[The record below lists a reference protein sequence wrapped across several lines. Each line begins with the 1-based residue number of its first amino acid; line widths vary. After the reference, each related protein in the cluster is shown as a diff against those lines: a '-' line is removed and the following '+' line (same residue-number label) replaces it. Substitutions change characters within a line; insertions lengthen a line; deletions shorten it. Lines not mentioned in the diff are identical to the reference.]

1 MGRLVRVRTRNQN
14 GRDEMDG
21 VEEVRCELVVAGC
34 DAAEVL
40 QSAEHA
46 LGGIAIPV
54 AHLLSGS
61 YS

>member
-21 VEEVRCELVVAGC
+21 VEEVGCELVAAGG
-34 DAAEVL
+34 DAAGDL

-46 LGGIAIPV
+46 LGG
-54 AHLLSGS
+54 SRS
-61 YS
+61 W